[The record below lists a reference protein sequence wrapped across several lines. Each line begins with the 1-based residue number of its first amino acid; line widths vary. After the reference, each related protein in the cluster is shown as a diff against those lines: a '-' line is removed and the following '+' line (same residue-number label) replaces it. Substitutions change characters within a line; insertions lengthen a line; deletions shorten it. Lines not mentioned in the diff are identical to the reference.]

1 MSTQAVHPLFS
12 TPVYQRLPHQLP
24 ATRRLLVSQTLE
36 HAEADALL
44 AALQAHA
51 EPLQVLA
58 LGDNSRVA
66 GEGCELFAAQAALEQ
81 QLRALLRAAP
91 VGTRLY
97 LCGDESFIWQ
107 CCEVARQ
114 AGLQGE
120 EVELFRL
127 GARRR
132 LYCVHCFTLQDIADE
147 AEVACACCGVH
158 LLVREHFSQRL
169 GAYMGVCVDPS
180 NLRGEARP

>member
-12 TPVYQRLPHQLP
+12 TPVYQRQPHALP
-24 ATRRLLVSQTLE
+24 ATRRLLVSQSLE
-36 HAEADALL
+36 HAEVDTLI

-58 LGDNSRVA
+58 LGDRHAA
-66 GEGCELFAAQAALEQ
+66 GEGRELFAAQASLEQ
-81 QLRALLRAAP
+81 QLQALLRAAP

-107 CCEVARQ
+107 CCEIARQ

-127 GARRR
+127 GARRQ
-132 LYCVHCFTLQDIADE
+132 LYCVHCFTLQDIADD
-147 AEVACACCGVH
+147 AEVACSCCGVR
-158 LLVREHFSQRL
+158 LQVRAHFSQRL

>member
-1 MSTQAVHPLFS
+1 MSTQAVQPLFS
-12 TPVYQRLPHQLP
+12 TPVYQRQPHELP

-36 HAEADALL
+36 HAEVDALL

-58 LGDNSRVA
+58 LGDSRGA
-66 GEGCELFAAQAALEQ
+66 GEGRELFAAQAPLEQ

-107 CCEVARQ
+107 CCEIARQ

-132 LYCVHCFTLQDIADE
+132 LYCVHCFTLQDIAAD
-147 AEVACACCGVH
+147 AEVACACCGVR
-158 LLVREHFSQRL
+158 LLVRAHFSQRL
-169 GAYMGVCVDPS
+169 GAYMGVCVDPD

>member
-12 TPVYQRLPHQLP
+12 TPVYQRLPHELP

-36 HAEADALL
+36 QAAVDALL

-58 LGDNSRVA
+58 LDDSCGA
-66 GEGCELFAAQAALEQ
+66 GEGCELFAAQAPLEQ
-81 QLRALLRAAP
+81 RLRALLRAAP

-132 LYCVHCFTLQDIADE
+132 LYCVHCFTLQDIAAD
-147 AEVACACCGVH
+147 AEVACACCGVR
-158 LLVREHFSQRL
+158 LLVRAHFSQRL
-169 GAYMGVCVDPS
+169 GAYMGVCLDPN